1 MKESNQMIEN
11 RLKRAI
17 ESSVPNLLPTLLA
30 RIKQEEELGKMNTT
44 TDTAKVM
51 TFPAKKDSPAG
62 RWRRV
67 LAPVA
72 AAMILLAGAWFGY
85 ATYATQ
91 AVIAFDVNPGIEL
104 SVNQKEKIVRVKPQN
119 EKGETLIGDMNLKG
133 VDLDVAVNALIG
145 AMVRNGYISEIK
157 NSILI
162 TVDSRN
168 PERGAR
174 LQKRLSEEVNELL
187 RGFSLQAAILSQTSR
202 SDPHFR
208 ELAAEHG
215 ISPGKAALIERLVKQ
230 DPAIRFADAARL
242 SINDIKLLLDS
253 RQQALEGVKTVG
265 RASNKEYIGEDRAKA
280 IALEQAGVAEKEVR
294 KLEVELDYDDGRM
307 IYEVEFYLGNSEYE
321 YEIDARSGLILEFKS
336 GNKGGTVTP
345 PAQTGQYIGRDKAE
359 EIALAHAG
367 LKPSAVRKL
376 ETELEVEKNRAYYEV
391 EFEHENRKYEYEI
404 EAKTGLI
411 LEVEIEPIKKG
422 GGSTGSTGTPVTQET
437 QNQGQYIGAGRAE
450 EIALNH
456 AGLKRSQVR
465 SFEIELKDRNSPP
478 YYEVEFKFGG
488 YEYEYEIHAESGKIL
503 EFEKEL
509 D

>member
-1 MKESNQMIEN
+1 MKESNRMIEN

-17 ESSVPNLLPTLLA
+17 ESSVPDLLPALLSQ
-30 RIKQEEELGKMNTT
+30 IEQEEELKTMDTGNEKARVMPL
-44 TDTAKVM
+44 TAKREG
-51 TFPAKKDSPAG
+51 PARP
-62 RWRRV
+62 WRRV

-91 AVIAFDVNPGIEL
+91 AVIAFDVNPSVEL
-104 SVNQKEKIVRVKPQN
+104 SVNQREKIVRVKPQN
-119 EKGETLIGDMNLKG
+119 EKGETLVGDMKLKG

-174 LQKRLSEEVNELL
+174 LQKHLSDEVSELL

-202 SDPHFR
+202 SDRHFR
-208 ELAAEHG
+208 ELAAQYG

-253 RQQALEGVKTVG
+253 RQQALEGVQTVG
-265 RASNKEYIGEDRAKA
+265 RASRKEYIGEDRAKA
-280 IALEQAGVAEKEVR
+280 IALEHAGVTEKEVR

-307 IYEVEFYLGNSEYE
+307 IYEVEFYLGTSEYE

-336 GNKGGTVTP
+336 VDKGGTVTP
-345 PAQTGQYIGRDKAE
+345 PAQAGHYIGRDKAE

-367 LKPSAVRKL
+367 LKPGDVRKL
-376 ETELEVEKNRAYYEV
+376 ETELEVKQSRAYYEV

-404 EAKTGLI
+404 EAETGLI
-411 LEVEIEPIKKG
+411 LEVEIELIQKG
-422 GGSTGSTGTPVTQET
+422 SGTTGTPATQGA
-437 QNQGQYIGAGRAE
+437 QSQSQYIGAGRAE

-456 AGLKRSQVR
+456 AGLKRSQVH
-465 SFEIELKDRNSPP
+465 SFEIELKDRKSPP
-478 YYEVEFKFGG
+478 YYEVEFKFEG
-488 YEYEYEIHAESGKIL
+488 YEYEYEIHAVNGKIL
-503 EFEKEL
+503 EYEKEL